1 MDFAKIV
8 NDFDAFTFR
17 SAARFLLGVASDV
30 LDASWGDRL
39 DVDEAEGPR

>member
-17 SAARFLLGVASDV
+17 SAARFLLGVTRDV
-30 LDASWGDRL
+30 VDAGVADGI
-39 DVDEAEGPR
+39 DA